1 VDKNTTENISVSMR
15 FVQNRRRSTPHGDT
29 FGDERPWT
37 FHRRLPGYAP
47 TPLKEAAELAQRLDV
62 AHIWVKDESQRFR
75 MPAFKILGTSWAV
88 YKALTERSGVQIA
101 AWNSLAEL
109 AEQFAP
115 LRPLTL
121 VAATDGNHGRAVAH
135 MARLLG
141 FEAHIIVPSDMA
153 PSRIEA
159 IKGEGARV
167 TLVNDTYDDAVK
179 CSREIA
185 NEDKQSLI
193 VSDTSWSGYEAIPRW
208 VIEGY
213 TTMFKEVDEE
223 LALRH
228 QRPPDL
234 IIVQMGVGS
243 LAAAVVQHYSG
254 STSPIKIVGIEPTTA
269 ACVLTSIEA
278 GSIVSLVEPP
288 QSKMVGLNCGTPS
301 LVAWPM
307 LSSGIDAF
315 ATIEDEWTY
324 QGMRELAAIGVV
336 AGETGAAGLGGLLSL
351 LTDVCKEE
359 IRRILEVDTSSN
371 ILVFATEGATDPTTY
386 ARIVH
391 G

>member
-1 VDKNTTENISVSMR
+1 MSMR
-15 FVQNRRRSTPHGDT
+15 FIQNRRRSTPHWDS
-29 FGDERPWT
+29 FGDEHPWT

-47 TPLKEAAELAQRLDV
+47 TPLKEAVELAQRLEV
-62 AHIWVKDESQRFR
+62 AHIWVKDESQRFG

-101 AWNSLAEL
+101 TWNSLEEL

-121 VAATDGNHGRAVAH
+121 IAATDGNHGRAVAH

-141 FEAHIIVPSDMA
+141 FEAHILVPSDMA
-153 PSRIEA
+153 RSRIEA

-167 TLVNDTYDDAVK
+167 TLVNNTYDAAVK
-179 CSREIA
+179 RSREIA
-185 NEDKQSLI
+185 DEDKQSLI
-193 VSDTSWSGYEAIPRW
+193 ISDTSWSGYETIPRW
-208 VIEGY
+208 VIDGY
-213 TTMFKEVDEE
+213 TTMFQEVDEE
-223 LALRH
+223 LALQH
-228 QRPPDL
+228 QQTPDL

-243 LAAAVVQHYSG
+243 LAAAVVQHYSRNNV
-254 STSPIKIVGIEPTTA
+254 SSPIKIVGIEPTTA

-278 GSIVSLVEPP
+278 GKIVSLVEPP

-307 LSSGIDAF
+307 LSAGIDAF
-315 ATIEDEWTY
+315 AAIEDEWTY
-324 QGMRELAAIGVV
+324 QGMRELATIDVV

-351 LTDVCKEE
+351 LTDVRKEE
-359 IRRILEVDTSSN
+359 IRHMLGVNTTSN
-371 ILVFATEGATDPTTY
+371 ILVFSTEGATDPSTY
-386 ARIVH
+386 AGIVH